1 MQQQQSINNGSG
13 RDKPI
18 TSTTTLNDLAQKKK
32 MSVAI
37 TTIMLATHARQVGFM
52 VQTYSH
58 KLAGLEFE
66 LFHQVVN
73 SLVFGSQQVGR
84 YARRWYCMRPLLAP
98 LLTLLLVSKTG
109 DMENCCPLERI
120 YARFFSLSALT

>member
-1 MQQQQSINNGSG
+1 
-13 RDKPI
+13 
-18 TSTTTLNDLAQKKK
+18 
-32 MSVAI
+32 
-37 TTIMLATHARQVGFM
+37 M

-84 YARRWYCMRPLLAP
+84 CVGRWHCVCPLLVP
-98 LLTLLLVSKTG
+98 LLTLMLVSKTG
-109 DMENCCPLERI
+109 DMENCCPLER
-120 YARFFSLSALT
+120 FFSLVFFRYRC